1 MTSGLQDGAVS
12 PFLHSV
18 ENRGN
23 RAYGA
28 LSRTGLGGSESQVSQ
43 QPRAEMNLLYRKTK
57 IEWKQKEEE
66 PKKSAGKDV
75 TVGKVRDIASFRKH
89 FRMGFMTMPAS
100 QEHAPHPCA
109 SQMAPRS
116 LSCHSVGSVENS
128 SDPPGTRKPPA
139 KPKRHP
145 STKLTMSGEARP
157 GAMSEH
163 SGLKKAAS
171 LKSAPENREFG
182 RKIPPQKP
190 KRSPNTHLSVS
201 FDEGYP
207 GRPMAR
213 VAPVGIRHRFS
224 RTDSHLNTKTSDGED
239 DEPVYIE
246 MVGDIFKGQSTPDE
260 DSDESEAIYEE
271 MKYPLVED
279 SGDSKANGV
288 AGHHHHH
295 YNHHH
300 QMRYH
305 AKREATKIP
314 TGSHSKASSCEIPP
328 PFPNLLQHR
337 PPLLAFP
344 LAKSQKPN
352 KPSAAPVP
360 QQGSKLPIL
369 QAGLPQTREPVSSP
383 ATPQVPG
390 HQRGGEGSGG
400 GEKDMQAY
408 QQQLGPAGRARSH
421 STPLPPQASGHQK
434 SEKELPNSH
443 SMICPPV
450 RVAAA
455 AAAATAHS
463 MLPVPQTSAQP
474 KDKALSYTM
483 VYSAV
488 KVTHSV
494 LPTPQVSIEQK
505 TEKEISVLH
514 GMLCSTSRASTP
526 GRPTSALTRSSTPHS
541 LQEQSSSPLGI
552 LWGHPSSG
560 LKRPPSYDSGKPAGI
575 PKNCPAGPQA
585 TVKTQVQERGTFPS
599 ASSPQVVT
607 NTESRATASPD
618 DEESFNSC
626 WALQRKA
633 SCSRKSRES
642 EKASDGTRAWNGT
655 PDSTAKMERDE
666 KANHSA
672 SQSGIPVRTQHS
684 LDSIGAKLAGRSG
697 VPIPCQT
704 FPACHRS
711 GDLAGGYRLGRSAST
726 SGVRHA
732 ALHAQRHSLQGRET
746 PAQLIE
752 ESLMQ
757 EQELQAQG
765 HQGGKERDGKLLEV
779 IERKRYLCREIKAR
793 QRPERSLCKQ
803 ESMPILPSWRKNVE
817 NRKTGTPPCRRQ
829 QAVVWDTAI

>member
-1 MTSGLQDGAVS
+1 MTTGLQDGS
-12 PFLHSV
+12 ISTC
-18 ENRGN
+18 
-23 RAYGA
+23 RAYCT
-28 LSRTGLGGSESQVSQ
+28 LSQSDQGGSESRANQRL
-43 QPRAEMNLLYRKTK
+43 PAEMNLLYRKTK
-57 IEWKQKEEE
+57 IEWKQKEED
-66 PKKSAGKDV
+66 PKKSVGKDV

-109 SQMAPRS
+109 SAMAPRS
-116 LSCHSVGSVENS
+116 LSCHSVGSVENGGDS
-128 SDPPGTRKPPA
+128 SSARKPPA

-145 STKLTMSGEARP
+145 STKLSMTGDTRNSGSTEN
-157 GAMSEH
+157 
-163 SGLKKAAS
+163 SGPKKAGS
-171 LKSAPENREFG
+171 QKLGPESREFG

-201 FDEGYP
+201 FDESYQ
-207 GRPMAR
+207 GRPTAR
-213 VAPVGIRHRFS
+213 VAPVSGRQRFS
-224 RTDSHLNTKTSDGED
+224 RTDSHLNTKSSDGED
-239 DEPVYIE
+239 EEPVYIE

-271 MKYPLVED
+271 MKYPLLED
-279 SGDSKANGV
+279 SSSSKTNGV
-288 AGHHHHH
+288 AGHRHHHH
-295 YNHHH
+295 HHSHHQH

-305 AKREATKIP
+305 AKQEATKIP
-314 TGSHSKASSCEIPP
+314 TGSNPKASPCEIPP

-352 KPSAAPVP
+352 KPSTTSAP
-360 QQGSKLPIL
+360 QQGSKLPVL
-369 QAGLPQTREPVSSP
+369 QAGIPQAREPLSSP

-390 HQRGGEGSGG
+390 HHRGVDNSGA
-400 GEKDMQAY
+400 EERDLQAF

-421 STPLPPQASGHQK
+421 STPLPPQTSSSQK

-494 LPTPQVSIEQK
+494 LPTPQVSVEQK
-505 TEKEISVLH
+505 TEKEVSVLH

-526 GRPTSALTRSSTPHS
+526 VRPASALTRSSTPHS
-541 LQEQSSSPLGI
+541 LQEQSPSPLSI
-552 LWGHPSSG
+552 LWTHPSSG
-560 LKRPPSYDSGKPAGI
+560 LKRPPAYDSAKPAGNS
-575 PKNCPAGPQA
+575 KNCPTGPPS
-585 TVKTQVQERGTFPS
+585 TVKTQGQEKGSS
-599 ASSPQVVT
+599 ASTVMAA
-607 NTESRATASPD
+607 ESRAAATLEE
-618 DEESFNSC
+618 EESFNSC

-633 SCSRKSRES
+633 SCSRKSRDS
-642 EKASDGTRAWNGT
+642 DKAAEGARVWNGVAD
-655 PDSTAKMERDE
+655 PSTKTEREE
-666 KANHSA
+666 KGTHSA
-672 SQSGIPVRTQHS
+672 SQSGIPVRAQHS
-684 LDSIGAKLAGRSG
+684 LDSVGARLAGRSG
-697 VPIPCQT
+697 VPVPCQT

-746 PAQLIE
+746 PAQSLI
-752 ESLMQ
+752 Q
-757 EQELQAQG
+757 EQEVQPQAP
-765 HQGGKERDGKLLEV
+765 QGGKERDGKLLEV

-793 QRPERSLCKQ
+793 QKPERSLCKQ

>member
-1 MTSGLQDGAVS
+1 MTTGLQDGAVS
-12 PFLHSV
+12 TC
-18 ENRGN
+18 
-23 RAYGA
+23 RAYSA
-28 LSRTGLGGSESQVSQ
+28 LTQSGQGGSESQANQ
-43 QPRAEMNLLYRKTK
+43 RLPAEMNLLYRKTK
-57 IEWKQKEEE
+57 IEWKQKEDE
-66 PKKSAGKDV
+66 PKKSVGKDV

-109 SQMAPRS
+109 SSMAPRS
-116 LSCHSVGSVENS
+116 LSCHSVGSVENGGDS
-128 SDPPGTRKPPA
+128 SSAKKPPA

-145 STKLTMSGEARP
+145 STKLSMTGDARNSGSTEN
-157 GAMSEH
+157 
-163 SGLKKAAS
+163 SGPKKAGS
-171 LKSAPENREFG
+171 QKSGPESREFG

-201 FDEGYP
+201 FDESYQ
-207 GRPMAR
+207 GRPTAR
-213 VAPVGIRHRFS
+213 VAPVSGRQRFS
-224 RTDSHLNTKTSDGED
+224 RTDSHLNTKSSDGED
-239 DEPVYIE
+239 EEPVYIE
-246 MVGDIFKGQSTPDE
+246 MVGDIFKGQNTPDE

-271 MKYPLVED
+271 MKYPLLED
-279 SGDSKANGV
+279 STSKTNGV

-295 YNHHH
+295 HNHHHQH

-305 AKREATKIP
+305 AKQETTKIP
-314 TGSHSKASSCEIPP
+314 TGSNPKASPCEIPP

-344 LAKSQKPN
+344 LGKSQKPN
-352 KPSAAPVP
+352 KPITTSAP
-360 QQGSKLPIL
+360 QQGSKLPVL
-369 QAGLPQTREPVSSP
+369 QAGIPQAREPLSSP

-390 HQRGGEGSGG
+390 HHRGVDSSGGED
-400 GEKDMQAY
+400 KDLQAF

-421 STPLPPQASGHQK
+421 STPLPPQTSSNQK

-505 TEKEISVLH
+505 TEKEVSVLH

-526 GRPTSALTRSSTPHS
+526 VRPASALTRSSTPHS
-541 LQEQSSSPLGI
+541 LQEQSPSPLSI
-552 LWGHPSSG
+552 LWTHPSSG
-560 LKRPPSYDSGKPAGI
+560 LKRPPSYDSAKPAGN
-575 PKNCPAGPQA
+575 PKNCPTGLPS
-585 TVKTQVQERGTFPS
+585 TVKTQGQEKATS
-599 ASSPQVVT
+599 ASTVMTS
-607 NTESRATASPD
+607 ESRAAATLEE
-618 DEESFNSC
+618 EESFNSC

-633 SCSRKSRES
+633 SCSRKSRD
-642 EKASDGTRAWNGT
+642 SDKSAEGARVWNGVT
-655 PDSTAKMERDE
+655 DPSTKAERDE
-666 KANHSA
+666 RGTHSA
-672 SQSGIPVRTQHS
+672 SQSGIPVRAQHS
-684 LDSIGAKLAGRSG
+684 LDSVGAKLAGRSG
-697 VPIPCQT
+697 VPVPCQT

-746 PAQLIE
+746 PAQSLI
-752 ESLMQ
+752 Q
-757 EQELQAQG
+757 EQEDHPQAP
-765 HQGGKERDGKLLEV
+765 QGGKERDGKLLEV